1 MFYHNMDPIF
11 LSLGTIQVRYYGL
24 VYFLGF
30 IITWMY
36 LRKSKLLKN
45 TFKKKEDVDDLIFY
59 IFIGAILTARLFYV
73 LFYGTQN
80 YIQNP
85 LEIFKLWQGG
95 MSIHGGILGTV
106 LGIIY
111 FVKKNKDYTIL
122 QLTDLI
128 AMPTAIALM
137 FGRIAN
143 FINGELYGRVT
154 SLPWAVKFKDA
165 EGFRHPSQLYE
176 SAKNF
181 LIFFILL
188 VKSKKGYIRGELLA
202 LFLILYSIL
211 RFLVEFVREPEIYI
225 GPLTMGQ
232 TLSIPMF
239 LIGVW
244 IYKKYV
250 IPQAQE

>member
-1 MFYHNMDPIF
+1 M
-11 LSLGTIQVRYYGL
+11 
-24 VYFLGF
+24 
-30 IITWMY
+30 
-36 LRKSKLLKN
+36 
-45 TFKKKEDVDDLIFY
+45 IFY

-176 SAKNF
+176 SAKNLIIFSILF
-181 LIFFILL
+181 LR
-188 VKSKKGYIRGELLA
+188 SKKPFKEGELTA
-202 LFLILYSIL
+202 LFLIYYSIL
-211 RFLVEFVREPEIYI
+211 RFTVEFVREPEIYI

-232 TLSIPMF
+232 LLCIPMF
-239 LIGVW
+239 VIGVW
-244 IYKKYV
+244 IKKK
-250 IPQAQE
+250 I

>member
-1 MFYHNMDPIF
+1 MFYHNIDPIF
-11 LSLGTIQVRYYGL
+11 LSLGPIQVRYYGL

-176 SAKNF
+176 SAKNLIIFSILF
-181 LIFFILL
+181 LR
-188 VKSKKGYIRGELLA
+188 SKKPFKEGELTA
-202 LFLILYSIL
+202 LFLIYYSIL
-211 RFLVEFVREPEIYI
+211 RFTVEFVREPEIYI

-232 TLSIPMF
+232 LLCIPMF
-239 LIGVW
+239 VIGVW
-244 IYKKYV
+244 IKKK
-250 IPQAQE
+250 I

>member
-1 MFYHNMDPIF
+1 MFYHNIDPVF
-11 LSLGTIQVRYYGL
+11 LSLGPVQIRYYGL

-176 SAKNF
+176 SAKNLIIFSILF
-181 LIFFILL
+181 LR
-188 VKSKKGYIRGELLA
+188 SKKPFKEGELTA
-202 LFLILYSIL
+202 LFLIYYSLL
-211 RFLVEFVREPEIYI
+211 RFTVEFVREPEIYI

-232 TLSIPMF
+232 LLCIPMF
-239 LIGVW
+239 IIGVW
-244 IYKKYV
+244 IKKK
-250 IPQAQE
+250 I

>member
-1 MFYHNMDPIF
+1 MFYHNIGPVF
-11 LSLGTIQVRYYGL
+11 LSIGPIEVRYYGL
-24 VYFLGF
+24 IYFLGF
-30 IITWMY
+30 ILAWVY
-36 LRKSKLLKN
+36 LRYSKLLKN
-45 TFKKKEDVDDLIFY
+45 TFKNKEDVDDLIFY
-59 IFIGAILTARLFYV
+59 ILLGSMIFARLFYI
-73 LFYGTQN
+73 LFYGIQS
-80 YIQNP
+80 YAQNP
-85 LEIFKLWQGG
+85 LEIFKVWRGG
-95 MSIHGGILGTV
+95 MSIHGGILGGI

-176 SAKNF
+176 SAKNLIIFSILF
-181 LIFFILL
+181 LR
-188 VKSKKGYIRGELLA
+188 SKKPFKEGELTA
-202 LFLILYSIL
+202 LFLIYYSIL
-211 RFLVEFVREPEIYI
+211 RFTVEFVREPEIYI

-232 TLSIPMF
+232 LLCIPMF
-239 LIGVW
+239 VIGVW
-244 IYKKYV
+244 IKKK
-250 IPQAQE
+250 I